1 MVSTTTSPERVSTKL
16 PYLVM
21 RDGLCANPKCR
32 RPTKVFLGSIYCADC
47 IERLGGAMERRWQ
60 RDELI
65 ARAESGGYIHE
76 GTLRCRFD
84 RSNPEFEESLVYAQA
99 KSWTPGSTNVYM
111 AGTIGCGK
119 TYLARCMLNASL
131 DAMLSIGEVT
141 ALEFVK
147 AVSSGYNSRGV
158 AWLYGP
164 KVLLI
169 DDLDKAP
176 WNETTLGWLWQ
187 LLDRRRDR
195 KHVTIVTSNFEAT
208 RLCDMLNAR
217 VPKNL
222 SLPTAILDR
231 LRPITNLSFEQGS
244 LRRKESSFAVQLSE
258 HAAESVLAAALEEDE
273 CPF

>member
-1 MVSTTTSPERVSTKL
+1 
-16 PYLVM
+16 M

-65 ARAESGGYIHE
+65 SRAESGGYIVD

-84 RSNPEFEESLVYAQA
+84 RSNPEFEESRVYAQA

-141 ALEFVK
+141 ALEFIK
-147 AVSSGYNSRGV
+147 AVTAGYNSRGV

-176 WNETTLGWLWQ
+176 WNESSLGWFWQ
-187 LLDRRRDR
+187 LLDRRRTLR
-195 KHVTIVTSNFEAT
+195 RATIVTSNFDAA
-208 RLCDMLNAR
+208 RLCKWLEDRA
-217 VPKNL
+217 PKNL

-258 HAAESVLAAALEEDE
+258 HAAESVLAAALEEDDE